1 MNRVLKFEILGI
13 VFISLA
19 GSLLHFTFNLL
30 NRFWLV
36 GAFSAVNESTWE
48 HLKLAVIPTLIWAL
62 LESRVFKGKAN
73 NFLCAKASGIYLMPI
88 LIVVFF
94 YSYTALLGHNF
105 LAADISIFILAVVIG
120 QIVSYKIMTLPEFSR
135 KFNAISLLS
144 LIILLLAFVVFTF
157 YPSHFFLFQD
167 PISEGYGIT
176 GEEQVAC
183 TMEAKQCPDGSY
195 VGRVPPECDFAPCPA
210 VENPC
215 AVCINGCD
223 TCPEGCDECLIG
235 IEKKLKDPNLK
246 WYYNPEGP

>member
-1 MNRVLKFEILGI
+1 MNSKILKFEILGI

-30 NRFWLV
+30 NRFWLA

-48 HLKLAVIPTLIWAL
+48 HLKLAVIPALIWAL

-94 YSYTALLGHNF
+94 YSYTAILGYNLLA
-105 LAADISIFILAVVIG
+105 LDISIFVAAVAIG
-120 QIVSYKIMTLPEFSR
+120 QIVSYKIMMLPEFSQ
-135 KFNAISLLS
+135 KFNAVSLLS

-157 YPSHFFLFQD
+157 YPPRIFLFQD
-167 PISEGYGIT
+167 PISGGYGIT
-176 GEEQVAC
+176 GEEPVAC
-183 TMEAKQCPDGSY
+183 TMDAKQCPDGSY
-195 VGRVPPECDFAPCPA
+195 VGRVPPKCDFAPCPE

-215 AVCINGCD
+215 MVCINGCD

-246 WYYNPEGP
+246 WYYHPER